1 MWGTWSARSQ
11 SVTSPVAER
20 LEPRP
25 FEVLSGAV
33 ALAGEEVGEGSPVV
47 LLHGLTATRR
57 YVLHG
62 SVALARSGHTLISY
76 DARGHGESS
85 PAAAGEGY
93 GYPELVQDLRAVIGE
108 RCRGERPV
116 LAGHSMGCHT
126 AAAHAL
132 ERPDEVAALVLAGP
146 VTLGIPASDETLGAW
161 DRLADGLE
169 RGGVDGFMKAY
180 EADLQADPAWTET
193 ALRITR
199 ERMKL
204 HRHPDAVVQALR
216 QVPRSLPFDGM
227 RELETLDVP
236 ALVVASYD
244 EADPSHPYSI
254 AEEWADRLPSARL
267 VSEEPG
273 KSPLAWQ
280 GGRLS
285 RVIADFLD
293 EPQVAERMG

>member
-1 MWGTWSARSQ
+1 LA
-11 SVTSPVAER
+11 AER
-20 LEPRP
+20 LEPSP
-25 FEVLSGAV
+25 FEVASAGVELS
-33 ALAGEEVGEGSPVV
+33 GEEVGEGSPVV

-62 SVALARSGHTLISY
+62 SVTLARGGYRLVSY

-85 PAAAGEGY
+85 AGPEGGY
-93 GYPELVQDLRAVIGE
+93 GYEALTDDLRAVVAE
-108 RCRGERPV
+108 RCGEAPPV

-126 AAAHAL
+126 AVAHAL
-132 ERPDEVAALVLAGP
+132 EHADEVAALVLEGP
-146 VTLGIPASDETLGAW
+146 VTLGLPASEEALAGW

-169 RGGVDGFMKAY
+169 RDGVDGFMEAY
-180 EADLQADPAWTET
+180 EADLTADPSWTDT

-199 ERMKL
+199 QRMQL
-204 HRHPDAVVQALR
+204 HRHPEAVARALR
-216 QVPRSLPFDGM
+216 EVPRSLPFEGLE
-227 RELETLDVP
+227 ELETLDVP

-244 EADPSHPYSI
+244 EADPGHPYAI
-254 AEEWADRLPSARL
+254 AEAWAERLPAGRL

-285 RVIADFLD
+285 RVIGDFLE
-293 EPQVAERMG
+293 EPRVRERLS

>member
-1 MWGTWSARSQ
+1 MAAQRAGEMTAHAFV
-11 SVTSPVAER
+11 VTSGGVQI
-20 LEPRP
+20 
-25 FEVLSGAV
+25 
-33 ALAGEEVGEGSPVV
+33 AGEEVGEGPPIV

-62 SVALARSGHTLISY
+62 SVTLARRGYRLTSY
-76 DARGHGESS
+76 DARGHGESD
-85 PAAAGEGY
+85 PAPESQGY
-93 GYPELVQDLRAVIGE
+93 GYPELRSDLAAVLAD
-108 RCRGERPV
+108 RCPDVRPV
-116 LAGHSMGCHT
+116 LCGHSMGTHT
-126 AAAHAL
+126 AIGYAL
-132 ERPDEVAALVLAGP
+132 EHADEIGALVLAGP
-146 VTLGIPASDETLGAW
+146 AALGLPTADEVLAGW

-169 RGGVDGFMKAY
+169 SGGVEGFMEAY
-180 EADLQADPAWTET
+180 EADLTADPSWRET

-204 HRHPDAVVQALR
+204 HRHPEAVAHALR
-216 QVPRSLPFDGM
+216 EVPRSLAFDGIE
-227 RELETLDVP
+227 ELETLNVP

-244 EADPSHPYSI
+244 EADPGHPYAI
-254 AEEWADRLPSARL
+254 AEAWAERVPAARL

-293 EPQVAERMG
+293 EPRVRERLN

>member
-1 MWGTWSARSQ
+1 M
-11 SVTSPVAER
+11 AEGF
-20 LEPRP
+20 EPKP
-25 FEVLSGAV
+25 FEVASSGV
-33 ALAGEEVGEGSPVV
+33 ELAGEEVGEGHAVV

-62 SVALARSGHTLISY
+62 SALARAGYRLVSY

-85 PAAAGEGY
+85 PAPEGGGY
-93 GYPELVQDLRAVIGE
+93 GYDALADDLRV
-108 RCRGERPV
+108 V
-116 LAGHSMGCHT
+116 LSDRAPGGKQILVGHSMGCHT
-126 AAAHAL
+126 AVAHAL
-132 ERPDEVAALVLAGP
+132 DHADEVAALVLGGP
-146 VTLGIPASDETLGAW
+146 VTLGIPATDEVLAGW

-169 RGGVDGFMKAY
+169 RGGIDGFMEAY
-180 EADLQADPAWTET
+180 EADLKSDPAWTET

-204 HRHPDAVVQALR
+204 HRHPEGVVRALR
-216 QVPRSLPFDGM
+216 EVPRSLPFEGLE
-227 RELETLDVP
+227 ELETLDVP

-244 EADPSHPYSI
+244 EADPGHPYAI
-254 AEEWADRLPSARL
+254 AEAWAERLPAGRL

-293 EPQVAERMG
+293 EPRVKERLG

>member
-1 MWGTWSARSQ
+1 MA
-11 SVTSPVAER
+11 ADER
-20 LEPRP
+20 ELQTRP
-25 FEVLSGAV
+25 FEISSAGVRI
-33 ALAGEEVGEGSPVV
+33 AGEEVGEGPPIV

-62 SVALARSGHTLISY
+62 SLTLARRGYRLISY

-85 PAAAGEGY
+85 PAPEGEGY
-93 GYPELVQDLRAVIGE
+93 GYPELTSDLAAVLAD
-108 RCRGERPV
+108 RCPDERPV
-116 LAGHSMGCHT
+116 LCGHSMGCHT
-126 AAAHAL
+126 AVSYAL
-132 ERPDEVAALVLAGP
+132 NHQEEVAALVLAGP
-146 VTLGIPASDETLGAW
+146 VVLGLPASEERLAYW

-169 RGGVDGFMKAY
+169 RGGVEGFMGAY
-180 EADLQADPAWTET
+180 ESSLEAAPDWRET

-199 ERMKL
+199 ERMNRHL
-204 HRHPDAVVQALR
+204 HPKAVAQALR
-216 QVPRSLPFDGM
+216 DVPRSVAFDGLA
-227 RELETLDVP
+227 ELETLDVP

-244 EADPSHPYSI
+244 DADPGHPYAI
-254 AEEWADRLPSARL
+254 AEAWAERLPDARL

-293 EPQVAERMG
+293 EPRVGKRFG